1 MIEEEASKSDTP
13 LRRNPKNQRMRR
25 SSEIKAFKSLAE
37 EEEVD
42 TIVRSQFSSLKVAS
56 SKSHLHMIR
65 TSSTSMRTSN
75 IVMDL
80 KKYSHDMETSF
91 PIFDSQEEIN
101 LLVMR
106 ICNNRGGMMM
116 HLHLIINV
124 RKLTGEDP
132 TRAPSTSNGP

>member
-25 SSEIKAFKSLAE
+25 SSEIEAFKSLAE

-42 TIVRSQFSSLKVAS
+42 TIVRSRFSSLKVAS

-75 IVMDL
+75 IVMDS

-91 PIFDSQEEIN
+91 PIFDSQEKIN

-116 HLHLIINV
+116 RLHLIINV
-124 RKLTGEDP
+124 RKLTGEDH